1 LRPAGRAAHARVMWR
16 RRSRRD
22 RSLAVRVIIVAGSV
36 GALSTA
42 LPWFSYSWVNS
53 ADTVTSSLV
62 GLHDVTGRT
71 MFFAG
76 VAEAVFA
83 VGYLFV
89 RPGIA
94 RRLLRGAMVLL
105 AFYMITVPLAA
116 MAHSGA
122 VPGSPAVDPP
132 AGVFQVEATGA
143 IGVVIALIAAVVVL
157 GASWLT
163 VLDSVGEAVPARR
176 SPRS

>member
-1 LRPAGRAAHARVMWR
+1 MWR
-16 RRSRRD
+16 RRRRRD
-22 RSLAVRVIIVAGSV
+22 RPLSVRAIIAAGIVA
-36 GALSTA
+36 ALSTA
-42 LPWFSYSWVNS
+42 LPWFSYSWANS
-53 ADTVTSSLV
+53 GADTVTSSLV

-76 VAEAVFA
+76 LAEVMFA
-83 VGYLFV
+83 VGYLSV
-89 RPGIA
+89 RPGFVK
-94 RRLLRGAMVLL
+94 RLLRGAMVLL

-132 AGVFQVEATGA
+132 AGVFQVDATGA

-157 GASWLT
+157 GATWLT
-163 VLDSVGEAVPARR
+163 VLDSVGETVPGRR
-176 SPRS
+176 SRRS